1 MKQKM
6 YLQFD
11 IHFNG
16 AKDET
21 PERKKIEKK
30 KARMITADCK
40 FELKRKF
47 GGFEKIEY
55 ILTENLFKE
64 SNRRDMLD

>member
-1 MKQKM
+1 M

-21 PERKKIEKK
+21 PERNKTEKK

-47 GGFEKIEY
+47 GNFEKIEY
-55 ILTENLFKE
+55 ILTENLFKK